1 MQPFGTT
8 TTAASSPFS
17 FNLQKTSAPTL
28 NLSTANA
35 GSGFSFGLNKTT
47 ASTGLLATPATTS
60 TAGALGFGLQPAS
73 SASSG
78 FSFGQT
84 GANPALSTAGTVGL
98 GSLPPASSATSGF
111 SFGQTGAAG
120 STATTGL
127 GGFSFGKTTT
137 TSAPSLGGFGTSLLG
152 TATSTAG
159 TGLGSG
165 GLFGNTS
172 TSLSGAG
179 GSIFASVPTSTTAS
193 AGLGGLDPNT
203 ALKQGSGGNSTT
215 VSDGK
220 TLKEGI
226 LPAELAATVDS
237 LQKYVKEE
245 KSVREDIARMSSKPM
260 SKVQEDVTA
269 LRQLLSVVA
278 TGLQRNACSV
288 EKLKLEMTQKL
299 KNAEMAQRT
308 KDIPAGLQYENTAP
322 TEYFHHLV
330 EEFEERMVTYRQQIE
345 TLDNHLAALH
355 QPSPHSPAE
364 VLSLMKKL
372 HETFISLAAQ
382 LQQVHEAVKAQKDQF
397 LTYRR
402 VFHGDTKNI
411 FQKAGPPPK
420 IPKKTQLSDLA
431 GPNPFPGMSNAAQ
444 AMAMVHIRAQQP
456 QGPPVT
462 GLVGGTQS
470 GFSSGFGGMKP
481 TTGLS
486 SGIGTNIGSVGSLF
500 SSTSLLSSP
509 ASSTAFGTV
518 PTLGSSTTAALNLAG
533 TNLGGT
539 PQAIKQPFQ
548 LQKPPQGAKRV
559 GMAV

>member
-1 MQPFGTT
+1 MQPFSFGGSATT
-8 TTAASSPFS
+8 TTAASSPFA
-17 FNLQKTSAPTL
+17 FNLQKTAAPTL
-28 NLSTANA
+28 NLSSTTNTGA
-35 GSGFSFGLNKTT
+35 GGFNFGLNKTT

-60 TAGALGFGLQPAS
+60 TAGFGGFGATQPAS
-73 SASSG
+73 TASSG

-84 GANPALSTAGTVGL
+84 GAAVSTT
-98 GSLPPASSATSGF
+98 SS
-111 SFGQTGAAG
+111 
-120 STATTGL
+120 GL
-127 GGFSFGKTTT
+127 GGFNFGKSTTT
-137 TSAPSLGGFGTSLLG
+137 TSAPSLGGFGTGTSLLG
-152 TATSTAG
+152 TTSGTAG
-159 TGLGSG
+159 STGLGGTS
-165 GLFGNTS
+165 LFGNTS
-172 TSLSGAG
+172 TSSAG
-179 GSIFASVPTSTTAS
+179 SSIFASLPASSTAS
-193 AGLGGLDPNT
+193 TGLGGLDPNT
-203 ALKQGSGGNSTT
+203 ALKHGSGGTSTSA
-215 VSDGK
+215 SDGK
-220 TLKEGI
+220 TLKESI
-226 LPAELAATVDS
+226 LPPELTATVDS

-260 SKVQEDVTA
+260 LKVQEDVTA

-322 TEYFHHLV
+322 TEYFQHLV
-330 EEFEERMVTYRQQIE
+330 EEFEERMVTYRQQID

-364 VLSLMKKL
+364 VLALMKKL

-402 VFHGDTKNI
+402 VFHGDTKNV

-420 IPKKTQLSDLA
+420 VPKKTQLSDLA

-456 QGPPVT
+456 QGPPVI
-462 GLVGGTQS
+462 GLTGGTQS
-470 GFSSGFGGMKP
+470 GFSSGGFGGGLFGGIKP
-481 TTGLS
+481 ATG
-486 SGIGTNIGSVGSLF
+486 GVGSLF
-500 SSTSLLSSP
+500 SSTSLLSGP
-509 ASSTAFGTV
+509 ASTTGFGTV

-548 LQKPPQGAKRV
+548 LQKPPQGAKR
-559 GMAV
+559 GKR

>member
-1 MQPFGTT
+1 MLPSSFGGFGTT

-17 FNLQKTSAPTL
+17 FNPQKTTAPSL
-28 NLSTANA
+28 NLTSNT
-35 GSGFSFGLNKTT
+35 GSGFNFGANKTT

-60 TAGALGFGLQPAS
+60 TAGFGGFGGFGSTQP
-73 SASSG
+73 
-78 FSFGQT
+78 T
-84 GANPALSTAGTVGL
+84 
-98 GSLPPASSATSGF
+98 SSATSGF
-111 SFGQTGAAG
+111 TFGQTGAAG
-120 STATTGL
+120 STASTGL
-127 GGFSFGKTTT
+127 GGFTFGKPTTT
-137 TSAPSLGGFGTSLLG
+137 TSAPTIGGF
-152 TATSTAG
+152 ATSSTG
-159 TGLGSG
+159 TGLGTG

-172 TSLSGAG
+172 TSLSGASG
-179 GSIFASVPTSTTAS
+179 GSIFASVPASSTAS
-193 AGLGGLDPNT
+193 TGLGGLDPNT
-203 ALKQGSGGNSTT
+203 ALKQGAGGTSTT
-215 VSDGK
+215 ASDGK
-220 TLKEGI
+220 TLKESI
-226 LPAELAATVDS
+226 LPPELVATVDS

-260 SKVQEDVTA
+260 FKVQEDVTA

-364 VLSLMKKL
+364 VLALMKKL

-411 FQKAGPPPK
+411 FQRAGPPPK
-420 IPKKTQLSDLA
+420 VPKKIQLSDLA

-462 GLVGGTQS
+462 GLVGGNQS
-470 GFSSGFGGMKP
+470 GFSSGGFGGGLFGGIKP
-481 TTGLS
+481 VTGLS
-486 SGIGTNIGSVGSLF
+486 SGIGNSIGGVGSVF
-500 SSTSLLSSP
+500 SSTSSLSSP
-509 ASSTAFGTV
+509 ATSGFGTL

-539 PQAIKQPFQ
+539 PLAKQPFH
-548 LQKPPQGAKRV
+548 LQKPPQGAKR
-559 GMAV
+559 GKR

>member
-1 MQPFGTT
+1 MQPFSLGATAAT
-8 TTAASSPFS
+8 TTAGSSPFS
-17 FNLQKTSAPTL
+17 FNLQKTTAPTL
-28 NLSTANA
+28 NLSSTAN
-35 GSGFSFGLNKTT
+35 SGTGFNFGLNKTT

-60 TAGALGFGLQPAS
+60 TAGFGGFGTTQPTS
-73 SASSG
+73 TGSSG
-78 FSFGQT
+78 F
-84 GANPALSTAGTVGL
+84 N
-98 GSLPPASSATSGF
+98 
-111 SFGQTGAAG
+111 FGQTGAAG
-120 STATTGL
+120 STASSGL
-127 GGFSFGKTTT
+127 GGFSFGKTATT
-137 TSAPSLGGFGTSLLG
+137 TSAPTLGGFSSSLLG
-152 TATSTAG
+152 AASSTAG
-159 TGLGSG
+159 STGLGG
-165 GLFGNTS
+165 TGLFGNTS
-172 TSLSGAG
+172 TTSAG
-179 GSIFASVPTSTTAS
+179 SSIFASVPSSTAAS
-193 AGLGGLDPNT
+193 SGLGGLDPNT
-203 ALKQGSGGNSTT
+203 ALKQGSAGTSTSS
-215 VSDGK
+215 SDGK
-220 TLKEGI
+220 TLKESI
-226 LPAELAATVDS
+226 LPPELAATVDS

-260 SKVQEDVTA
+260 LKVQEDVTA

-322 TEYFHHLV
+322 TEYFQHLV

-420 IPKKTQLSDLA
+420 VPKKTQLSDLA

-462 GLVGGTQS
+462 GLVGGAPS
-470 GFSSGFGGMKP
+470 GFASGGFGGGIFGGIKP
-481 TTGLS
+481 ATGLS
-486 SGIGTNIGSVGSLF
+486 SGIGTSIGGVGSLF

-509 ASSTAFGTV
+509 ASSTGFGTV

-548 LQKPPQGAKRV
+548 LQKPPQGAKR
-559 GMAV
+559 GKR

>member
-1 MQPFGTT
+1 MQPFSFGGAPTT
-8 TTAASSPFS
+8 TSTTSSPFA
-17 FNLQKTSAPTL
+17 FNLTKTTAPSL
-28 NLSTANA
+28 NLSSTANT
-35 GSGFSFGLNKTT
+35 GSGFNFGLNKTT
-47 ASTGLLATPATTS
+47 ASTGLLATPAATS
-60 TAGALGFGLQPAS
+60 TGGFGGFGTATTA
-73 SASSG
+73 ASSG
-78 FSFGQT
+78 FSFGPTAAT
-84 GANPALSTAGTVGL
+84 GASAG
-98 GSLPPASSATSGF
+98 
-111 SFGQTGAAG
+111 
-120 STATTGL
+120 TGL
-127 GGFSFGKTTT
+127 GGFSFGKATT
-137 TSAPSLGGFGTSLLG
+137 TSAPSLGGFGSSLLG
-152 TATSTAG
+152 STPATSS
-159 TGLGSG
+159 TGLGT

-172 TSLSGAG
+172 TSLTTG
-179 GSIFASVPTSTTAS
+179 GTSIFASVPASTTAS
-193 AGLGGLDPNT
+193 TGLGGLDPNT
-203 ALKQGSGGNSTT
+203 ALKQVSGGAATT
-215 VSDGK
+215 TASDGK
-220 TLKEGI
+220 TLKESI
-226 LPAELAATVDS
+226 LPPELAATVDS

-260 SKVQEDVTA
+260 LKVQEDVTA

-278 TGLQRNACSV
+278 TGLQRNTCSV

-322 TEYFHHLV
+322 TEYFQHLV

-364 VLSLMKKL
+364 VLALMKKL

-420 IPKKTQLSDLA
+420 VPKKTQLSDLA

-462 GLVGGTQS
+462 GLVGGAQS
-470 GFSSGFGGMKP
+470 GFSSGGFGGGLFGGMKP
-481 TTGLS
+481 TTG
-486 SGIGTNIGSVGSLF
+486 SL
-500 SSTSLLSSP
+500 
-509 ASSTAFGTV
+509 V
-518 PTLGSSTTAALNLAG
+518 
-533 TNLGGT
+533 
-539 PQAIKQPFQ
+539 
-548 LQKPPQGAKRV
+548 
-559 GMAV
+559 